1 MFKGIIEKGMAVAK
15 NVYSKA
21 CDLVSSAAEGV
32 KNIIVPVVGAGAAV
46 VGSVAASHAG
56 ILEDTKTAVEAA
68 AADALTVGGYV
79 VAGVCSLLVIGLII
93 MCVRKLR

>member
-1 MFKGIIEKGMAVAK
+1 MFGKIYGKVKGFF
-15 NVYSKA
+15 
-21 CDLVSSAAEGV
+21 SSATEGV
-32 KNIIVPVVGAGAAV
+32 KNLLVPVVGAGSAV
-46 VGSVAASHAG
+46 LASVATSHAAG
-56 ILEDTKTAVEAA
+56 IVEDTKTAVEAA